1 MVRQGATP
9 EREGVA
15 MLALEP
21 TMLEL
26 NAMWVALGDAVLCR
40 VRATP
45 KGGHLIPIRGRMPDV
60 AGPRT

>member
-1 MVRQGATP
+1 
-9 EREGVA
+9 